1 MASIGV
7 SEMLGNPIKL
17 SGATRSAPSASS
29 PATFET
35 VALFGKKKAAPPPPS
50 KKAAAAVTPA
60 NDELA
65 KWYGPDRRIFLPKGL
80 LDRSKILPY
89 LTGEVPGD
97 KKPEDIAKILDEV
110 ENLATNYNETEFKL
124 YCFCIFFRFL
134 VLEFELKIY
143 FVFEY

>member
-65 KWYGPDRRIFLPKGL
+65 KWYGFWLKLKTL
-80 LDRSKILPY
+80 LLIVMRLSLS
-89 LTGEVPGD
+89 
-97 KKPEDIAKILDEV
+97 
-110 ENLATNYNETEFKL
+110 
-124 YCFCIFFRFL
+124 CI
-134 VLEFELKIY
+134 VS
-143 FVFEY
+143 V

>member
-97 KKPEDIAKILDEV
+97 KKPEDIAKYVLTLFVKLDIYPFGHIS
-110 ENLATNYNETEFKL
+110 LRTA
-124 YCFCIFFRFL
+124 
-134 VLEFELKIY
+134 LKYIY
-143 FVFEY
+143 YLKYTS

>member
-1 MASIGV
+1 MALIGV

-35 VALFGKKKAAPPPPS
+35 VALFGKKKAAQPPPS
-50 KKAAAAVTPA
+50 KKAATTVTPA

-65 KWYGPDRRIFLPKGL
+65 KWYGPDRRIFLPEGL
-80 LDRSKILPY
+80 LDQSKIPPY
-89 LTGEVPGD
+89 LTGEVPRD
-97 KKPEDIAKILDEV
+97 KKPEDFAMILAEV
-110 ENLATNYNETEFKL
+110 ENLATNCNETKLKL
-124 YCFCIFFRFL
+124 YCFF
-134 VLEFELKIY
+134 LEFELKIY

>member
-7 SEMLGNPIKL
+7 LEMLGNPIKL

-50 KKAAAAVTPA
+50 KKVAAAVTPA

-65 KWYGPDRRIFLPKGL
+65 KWYGPDRKIFLPEGL
-80 LDRSKILPY
+80 LDRSKIPPY

-97 KKPEDIAKILDEV
+97 YGYDPFGLSKKPEDFAKILAEV
-110 ENLATNYNETEFKL
+110 ENLAANCNETELKL
-124 YCFCIFFRFL
+124 Y
-134 VLEFELKIY
+134 Y
-143 FVFEY
+143 F